1 LVSNFNNFLVESS
14 NSNYYKES
22 LNTSFWEKTGSAEK
36 TEWVLDP
43 LIRKKLLKIANEFID
58 SNSDILKKKDILDI
72 QFVGSLAG
80 YNWTQHSDIDLHII
94 VDFKD
99 MGDDQKMI
107 DYAMYGAKFSWNTK
121 HDITMR
127 GFDVE
132 IAIQDINSESH
143 MSTVFSLE
151 KNKWIKKP
159 KFSKPKIDSYM
170 VDKKFTDLS
179 YEVNK
184 LENKLIL
191 SSIMPTN
198 SKQLY
203 KRALKLKTKI
213 MKMRKESLSKG
224 GEFATGN
231 LVFKKL
237 RSQGYI
243 SKLVDIISRSYDKIY
258 TVKN

>member
-1 LVSNFNNFLVESS
+1 VVVSFTDYILESDES
-14 NSNYYKES
+14 YYYKDS
-22 LNTSFWEKTGSAEK
+22 LNTLFWEKSGDDK
-36 TEWVLDP
+36 DPEWKLDNV
-43 LIRKKLLKIANEFID
+43 IRKKLLNIAKDFIED
-58 SNSDILKKKDILDI
+58 NRDILKKKDILDI
-72 QFVGSLAG
+72 QLVGSLTG
-80 YNWTQHSDIDLHII
+80 YNWTPYSDLDLHII

-99 MGDDQKMI
+99 MGEDQKMI

-151 KNKWIKKP
+151 KNKWVKKP

-191 SSIMPTN
+191 SSIMPSN

>member
-1 LVSNFNNFLVESS
+1 MVSNFNNFLVESS

>member
-22 LNTSFWEKTGSAEK
+22 LNASFWEKTGSDEK

-99 MGDDQKMI
+99 MGGDQKMI
-107 DYAMYGAKFSWNTK
+107 DYAMYGCKFVWNTN
-121 HDITMR
+121 HDIVMR
-127 GFDVE
+127 GHDVE
-132 IAIQDINSESH
+132 IAIQDINAESH
-143 MSTVFSLE
+143 MSCIFSLE
-151 KNKWIKKP
+151 KNKWVKKP
-159 KFSKPKIDSYM
+159 KYSNPKIDSFM
-170 VDKKFTDLS
+170 VDKKFSEFS
-179 YEVNK
+179 YEINK

-191 SSIMPTN
+191 SDTTPSN
-198 SKQLY
+198 SESLY
-203 KRALKLKTKI
+203 KRAIKLREKI
-213 MKMRKESLSKG
+213 MRMRKESLSEG
-224 GEFATGN
+224 GEFSTGN

-237 RSQGYI
+237 RSEGYI
-243 SKLVDIISRSYDKIY
+243 GRLIDLINKSYDKIY